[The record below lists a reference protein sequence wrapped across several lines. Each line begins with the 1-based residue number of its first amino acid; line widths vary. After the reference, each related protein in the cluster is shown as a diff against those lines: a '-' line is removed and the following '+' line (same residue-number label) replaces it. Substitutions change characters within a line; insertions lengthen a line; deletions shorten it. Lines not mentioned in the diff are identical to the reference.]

1 MKKWMIGLPIAAL
14 AMTGGAYAQ
23 QTTKPADNAVMTKAD
38 AQARA
43 VAMFAKMDVNKD
55 GKLDQADRAA
65 RFEERRGKMFDRMDT
80 NKDGNIT
87 RAEFTTMKPRA
98 DRGAEGG
105 KMAGKMERGGKD
117 GHRGHRGGKH
127 GMGRGMMGGHMADT
141 NGDKAVTQAE
151 FTAAA
156 AKRFDALDANKDGQV
171 TREERKAARE
181 QMRAEWQE
189 KRAANAAATAK

>member
-87 RAEFTTMKPRA
+87 RAEFTTMNPRA
-98 DRGAEGG
+98 DRSAEDG
-105 KMAGKMERGGKD
+105 KMAGKMERGGK
-117 GHRGHRGGKH
+117 GGHRGGKH
-127 GMGRGMMGGHMADT
+127 GMDRGMMVAHMADT
-141 NGDKAVTQAE
+141 NGDKAVTQDE

-156 AKRFDALDANKDGQV
+156 AKRFDALDADKDGQV